1 MVSLA
6 GYLGL
11 VQVSARDSGKL
22 ERGETVTRGESLIDV
37 NTVTADLVEEEDEKS
52 RLLDLNFFMKFYQD
66 RQ

>member
-11 VQVSARDSGKL
+11 VQVSARDSEKL
-22 ERGETVTRGESLIDV
+22 ERGETVTRGESLIDL